1 MAVLKGI
8 DVIRRWVIQTVL
20 KDRGKQ
26 GGVTITLPRNDFVD
40 LNTSITAERIMR
52 NGIDPNSITSVNQVE
67 NIINQL
73 NKPRVVAADSPE
85 GKGITEALLGKK
97 SAEIFNLQGEK
108 LDPNLPIIGGTQQGK
123 KINRE
128 FFERDAEAKDDIRK
142 GIAKEVQQRI
152 DSGVA
157 TTVEKMLA
165 MEPIDA
171 MKEANLVIGR
181 KGPYKNLSQEDAKKI
196 LQDTE
201 DHIFERNVDIDPED
215 MFADGGRIGFF
226 MGSKLPRGLAT
237 LREMLNFMGKQ
248 SDKVK
253 NPSEVLKMV
262 NPKSLNVSLEDPRLQ
277 GKINKEGILASDMIK
292 NFQSKMGEDRVQLVK
307 DMLSAAKN
315 IKKADTS
322 QIKLKNEMIEDMI
335 KKGVDREMAEEM
347 ATTMSKLARN
357 VAGKVKDTPKL
368 TDEGILELENILKNM
383 ETGGKQKRDLN
394 ADGGRIGFKKGM
406 TRRKFLEIMAG
417 IGASGA
423 AAKTGILKLMG
434 KEKAAPVV
442 EKAAEVL
449 GGGTPPPY
457 FFNLVDRIR
466 ALGKKFDGPKERTES
481 YKYKDY
487 EMQID
492 NDTGQIEIEKKQY
505 GVFDDQEGLVSEEY
519 MSFKPG
525 QADETTGGKKV
536 ADEYE
541 ENTGFTDKDGKLKDV
556 EPGVSEETV
565 IDGSI
570 SKEELEQ
577 EIVEQISKE
586 KIKKAGGGVAYMLG
600 E

>member
-1 MAVLKGI
+1 MSIFKGI

-26 GGVTITLPRNDFVD
+26 GGVTITLPEKNFVD
-40 LNTSITAERIMR
+40 LNTSITAERLMR

-97 SAEIFNLQGEK
+97 GEVFNLQGEK
-108 LDPNLPIIGGTQQGK
+108 LDPNKPIVGGTQQGK
-123 KINRE
+123 KIN
-128 FFERDAEAKDDIRK
+128 
-142 GIAKEVQQRI
+142 EVEDVKQRI

-157 TTVEKMLA
+157 STVEKMLR
-165 MEPIDA
+165 MDPIDA
-171 MKEANLVIGR
+171 MKEANKVIGR
-181 KGPYKNLSQEDAKKI
+181 KGEYKNLSQEDAKKI

-215 MFADGGRIGFF
+215 MFADGGRIGF
-226 MGSKLPRGLAT
+226 
-237 LREMLNFMGKQ
+237 
-248 SDKVK
+248 
-253 NPSEVLKMV
+253 
-262 NPKSLNVSLEDPRLQ
+262 
-277 GKINKEGILASDMIK
+277 
-292 NFQSKMGEDRVQLVK
+292 
-307 DMLSAAKN
+307 
-315 IKKADTS
+315 
-322 QIKLKNEMIEDMI
+322 
-335 KKGVDREMAEEM
+335 
-347 ATTMSKLARN
+347 
-357 VAGKVKDTPKL
+357 
-368 TDEGILELENILKNM
+368 
-383 ETGGKQKRDLN
+383 
-394 ADGGRIGFKKGM
+394 KKGM
-406 TRRKFLEIMAG
+406 TRRQFLEIMGG
-417 IGASGA
+417 IGAAGA
-423 AAKTGILKLMG
+423 AAKTGLLKLMG

-492 NDTGQIEIEKKQY
+492 KDTGQIEIEKKQY
-505 GVFDDQEGLVSEEY
+505 GIFDDQEGLVSEEY

-536 ADEYE
+536 VDEYDE
-541 ENTGFTDKDGKLKDV
+541 YTARADQDGKMKDV
-556 EPGVSEETV
+556 ESGVSEETV
-565 IDGSI
+565 MDGSI

-577 EIVEQISKE
+577 EIIEQLSKE
-586 KIKKAGGGVAYMLG
+586 KIKKAEGGRIPFLFGGGVMKVILQNLAKEKGISPVEYLRITNYKSLPDAAKRIMSQSEFLKLKQEMTGKRVEMVENIRDMIESRQAFDKSKDDLRKSMNMASEGYGDEAVKMMFPEGSFKSPVPAGTTKDDVMMMEQLIKNLQTKGRKENASGGLAGMLG

>member
-40 LNTSITAERIMR
+40 LNTSITAERLMR
-52 NGIDPNSITSVNQVE
+52 NGFDPNSITSVNQVE

-97 SAEIFNLQGEK
+97 SAEIFNLQKEK

-128 FFERDAEAKDDIRK
+128 FFERDAE
-142 GIAKEVQQRI
+142 AKEVQQRI

-201 DHIFERNVDIDPED
+201 DHILQRNVDIDPED
-215 MFADGGRIGFF
+215 MF
-226 MGSKLPRGLAT
+226 
-237 LREMLNFMGKQ
+237 
-248 SDKVK
+248 
-253 NPSEVLKMV
+253 
-262 NPKSLNVSLEDPRLQ
+262 
-277 GKINKEGILASDMIK
+277 
-292 NFQSKMGEDRVQLVK
+292 
-307 DMLSAAKN
+307 
-315 IKKADTS
+315 
-322 QIKLKNEMIEDMI
+322 
-335 KKGVDREMAEEM
+335 
-347 ATTMSKLARN
+347 
-357 VAGKVKDTPKL
+357 
-368 TDEGILELENILKNM
+368 
-383 ETGGKQKRDLN
+383 

-406 TRRKFLEIMAG
+406 TRRKFLEIMG
-417 IGASGA
+417 GVGAAGA

>member
-1 MAVLKGI
+1 MSIFKGI

-40 LNTSITAERIMR
+40 LNTRITAERLMR

-97 SAEIFNLQGEK
+97 GEVFNLQGEK
-108 LDPNLPIIGGTQQGK
+108 LDPNKPIIGGTQQGK

-128 FFERDAEAKDDIRK
+128 FFERDAEGKDDIRK

-157 TTVEKMLA
+157 TTIEKMLA

-181 KGPYKNLSQEDAKKI
+181 KGPYKNLTQEDAKKI

-215 MFADGGRIGFF
+215 MFADGGRIGF
-226 MGSKLPRGLAT
+226 
-237 LREMLNFMGKQ
+237 
-248 SDKVK
+248 
-253 NPSEVLKMV
+253 
-262 NPKSLNVSLEDPRLQ
+262 
-277 GKINKEGILASDMIK
+277 
-292 NFQSKMGEDRVQLVK
+292 
-307 DMLSAAKN
+307 
-315 IKKADTS
+315 
-322 QIKLKNEMIEDMI
+322 
-335 KKGVDREMAEEM
+335 
-347 ATTMSKLARN
+347 
-357 VAGKVKDTPKL
+357 
-368 TDEGILELENILKNM
+368 
-383 ETGGKQKRDLN
+383 
-394 ADGGRIGFKKGM
+394 KKGM
-406 TRRKFLEIMAG
+406 TRRRFLEIMG
-417 IGASGA
+417 GVGAAGA
-423 AAKTGILKLMG
+423 AAKTGLLKLMG

-492 NDTGQIEIEKKQY
+492 KDTGQIEIEKKQY
-505 GVFDDQEGLVSEEY
+505 DIFDDQEGLVSEEY

-536 ADEYE
+536 VDEYDE
-541 ENTGFTDKDGKLKDV
+541 YTARADQDGKMKDV
-556 EPGVSEETV
+556 ESGVSEETV
-565 IDGSI
+565 MDGSI

-577 EIVEQISKE
+577 EIVEQLSKE
-586 KIKKAGGGVAYMLG
+586 KIKKAEGGRIPFVFGGGVMKVILQNLAKEKGISPSEYLSITNYRLLPDSVKRIMSKSEYLKLKEEMTGKRIEMVENIRDMIESRQAFDKSKDDLRKSMNMASEGYGDEAVKMMFPEGSFKSPVPAGTTKDDVMMMEQLIKNLQTKGRKENASGGLAGMLG

>member
-40 LNTSITAERIMR
+40 LNTSITAERLMR
-52 NGIDPNSITSVNQVE
+52 NGFDPNSITSVNQVE

-97 SAEIFNLQGEK
+97 SAEIFNLQKEK

-128 FFERDAEAKDDIRK
+128 FFERDAEGKDDIRK

-181 KGPYKNLSQEDAKKI
+181 KGPYKNLTQEDAKKI

-215 MFADGGRIGFF
+215 MFADGGRIGF
-226 MGSKLPRGLAT
+226 
-237 LREMLNFMGKQ
+237 
-248 SDKVK
+248 
-253 NPSEVLKMV
+253 
-262 NPKSLNVSLEDPRLQ
+262 
-277 GKINKEGILASDMIK
+277 
-292 NFQSKMGEDRVQLVK
+292 
-307 DMLSAAKN
+307 
-315 IKKADTS
+315 
-322 QIKLKNEMIEDMI
+322 
-335 KKGVDREMAEEM
+335 
-347 ATTMSKLARN
+347 
-357 VAGKVKDTPKL
+357 
-368 TDEGILELENILKNM
+368 
-383 ETGGKQKRDLN
+383 
-394 ADGGRIGFKKGM
+394 KKGM
-406 TRRKFLEIMAG
+406 TRRKFLEI
-417 IGASGA
+417 IGGVGAAGA

-536 ADEYE
+536 VDEYDE
-541 ENTGFTDKDGKLKDV
+541 YTARPDEDGKLKDV
-556 EPGVSEETV
+556 ESGVSEETV

-586 KIKKAGGGVAYMLG
+586 KIKKAEGGRIPFVFGGGVMKVILQNLAKEKGISPVEYLRITNYKSLPDAAKRIMSQSEFLKLKQEMTGKRVEMVENIRDMIESRQGFDKSKDDLRKSMNMASEGYGDEAVKMMFPEGSFKSPVPTGTTKDDVMMMEQLIKNLKTKDREVNASGGLAGMLG

>member
-1 MAVLKGI
+1 MSIFKGI

-40 LNTSITAERIMR
+40 LNTRITAERLMR

-97 SAEIFNLQGEK
+97 GEVFNLQGEK
-108 LDPNLPIIGGTQQGK
+108 LDPNKPIIGGTQQGK

-128 FFERDAEAKDDIRK
+128 FFERDAEGKDDIRK

-157 TTVEKMLA
+157 TTIEKMLA

-181 KGPYKNLSQEDAKKI
+181 KGPYKNLTQEDAKKI

-215 MFADGGRIGFF
+215 MFA
-226 MGSKLPRGLAT
+226 
-237 LREMLNFMGKQ
+237 E
-248 SDKVK
+248 
-253 NPSEVLKMV
+253 
-262 NPKSLNVSLEDPRLQ
+262 
-277 GKINKEGILASDMIK
+277 
-292 NFQSKMGEDRVQLVK
+292 
-307 DMLSAAKN
+307 
-315 IKKADTS
+315 
-322 QIKLKNEMIEDMI
+322 
-335 KKGVDREMAEEM
+335 
-347 ATTMSKLARN
+347 
-357 VAGKVKDTPKL
+357 
-368 TDEGILELENILKNM
+368 
-383 ETGGKQKRDLN
+383 
-394 ADGGRIGFKKGM
+394 GGRIGFKKGM
-406 TRRKFLEIMAG
+406 TRRQFLEIMGG
-417 IGASGA
+417 IGAAGA
-423 AAKTGILKLMG
+423 AAKTGLLKLMG

-492 NDTGQIEIEKKQY
+492 KDTGQIEIEKKQY
-505 GVFDDQEGLVSEEY
+505 GIFDDQEGLVSEEY

-536 ADEYE
+536 VDEYDE
-541 ENTGFTDKDGKLKDV
+541 YTARADQDGKMKDV
-556 EPGVSEETV
+556 ESGVSEETV
-565 IDGSI
+565 MDGSI

-577 EIVEQISKE
+577 EIVEQLSKE
-586 KIKKAGGGVAYMLG
+586 KIKKAEGGRIPFVFGGGVMKVILQNLAKEKGISPSEYLSITNYRLLPDSVKRIMSKSEYLKLKEEMTGKRIEMVENIRDMIESRQAFDKSKDDLRKSMNMASEGYGDEAVKMMFPEGSFKSPVPAGTTKDDVMMMEQLIKNLQTKGRKENASGGLAGMLG

>member
-40 LNTSITAERIMR
+40 LNTSITAERLMR
-52 NGIDPNSITSVNQVE
+52 NGFDPNSITSVNQVE

-73 NKPRVVAADSPE
+73 NKPRAVAADSPE

-97 SAEIFNLQGEK
+97 SAEIFNLQKEK

-181 KGPYKNLSQEDAKKI
+181 KGPYKNLTQEDAKKI

-215 MFADGGRIGFF
+215 MFADGGRIGF
-226 MGSKLPRGLAT
+226 
-237 LREMLNFMGKQ
+237 
-248 SDKVK
+248 
-253 NPSEVLKMV
+253 
-262 NPKSLNVSLEDPRLQ
+262 
-277 GKINKEGILASDMIK
+277 
-292 NFQSKMGEDRVQLVK
+292 
-307 DMLSAAKN
+307 
-315 IKKADTS
+315 
-322 QIKLKNEMIEDMI
+322 
-335 KKGVDREMAEEM
+335 
-347 ATTMSKLARN
+347 
-357 VAGKVKDTPKL
+357 
-368 TDEGILELENILKNM
+368 
-383 ETGGKQKRDLN
+383 
-394 ADGGRIGFKKGM
+394 KKGM
-406 TRRKFLEIMAG
+406 TRRKFLEI
-417 IGASGA
+417 IGGVGAAGA

-536 ADEYE
+536 VDEYDE
-541 ENTGFTDKDGKLKDV
+541 YTARPDEDGKLKDV
-556 EPGVSEETV
+556 ESGVSEETV

-586 KIKKAGGGVAYMLG
+586 KIKKAEGGRIPFVFGGGVMKVILQNLAKEKGISPVEYLRITNYKSLPDAAKRIMSQSEFLKLKQEMTGKRVEMVENIRDMIESRQGFDKSKDDLRKSMNMASEGYGDEAVKMMFPEGSFKSPVPTGTTKDDVMMMEQLIKNLKTKDREVNASGGLAGMLG

>member
-40 LNTSITAERIMR
+40 LNTSITAERLMR
-52 NGIDPNSITSVNQVE
+52 NGFDPNSITSVNQVE

-97 SAEIFNLQGEK
+97 SAEIFNLQKEK

-181 KGPYKNLSQEDAKKI
+181 KGPYKNLTQEDAKKI

-215 MFADGGRIGFF
+215 MFADGGRIGF
-226 MGSKLPRGLAT
+226 
-237 LREMLNFMGKQ
+237 
-248 SDKVK
+248 
-253 NPSEVLKMV
+253 
-262 NPKSLNVSLEDPRLQ
+262 
-277 GKINKEGILASDMIK
+277 
-292 NFQSKMGEDRVQLVK
+292 
-307 DMLSAAKN
+307 
-315 IKKADTS
+315 
-322 QIKLKNEMIEDMI
+322 
-335 KKGVDREMAEEM
+335 
-347 ATTMSKLARN
+347 
-357 VAGKVKDTPKL
+357 
-368 TDEGILELENILKNM
+368 
-383 ETGGKQKRDLN
+383 
-394 ADGGRIGFKKGM
+394 KKGM
-406 TRRKFLEIMAG
+406 TRRKFLEI
-417 IGASGA
+417 IGGVGAAGA

-565 IDGSI
+565 MDGSI

-577 EIVEQISKE
+577 EIVEQLSKE
-586 KIKKAGGGVAYMLG
+586 APSIKKASGGIARMLG
-600 E
+600 EQHGSSR